1 MIEAHVVSSE
11 EPRDRADQ
19 GSVDAGPGA
28 QSSPQSQLEVL
39 QAISRA
45 FGSTADAPEAAE
57 AAVRWVRAAVGDE
70 EARVRIF
77 LARPDGQL
85 APALPRIEAA
95 DEPERVVE
103 RRRALESRRP
113 SRAPLANGRV
123 LLTIPLLSRGEAVG
137 VLDVT
142 AIEDDADER
151 WDTIVAVASQ
161 IAIVFGNL
169 ARTSKLAAGLEGV
182 KNTTGMVSE
191 IVRAGTPREA
201 VKAAVRFCRER
212 FRGPAAG
219 WLIGDDPTRLHLV
232 SAVGLGR
239 EGGRQLRSAMR
250 VIRHADLIQEEGRT
264 EAAARFA
271 EIAGVAA
278 AETAVTGNAMLAVGS
293 MAPGAQA
300 PLRLLEGL
308 LEDVLD
314 HLAVVTA
321 AERRHERLD
330 LGIALTAHEVRG
342 PLVGAL
348 AIIDRLL
355 MEREHPEE
363 DRELLDRSRK
373 QLEQLSQLVDS
384 LLRWAVAG
392 RPLEMAP
399 TDLVGLVREAADS
412 CARETGTDRVVVTGD
427 GGVPVLADPDHLR
440 GAVANVIR
448 NALFYSPPDTEV
460 EISVE
465 ADGGMAR
472 VMVRDRGPGVPAGE
486 RDSIFDPFMRGAAAH
501 LARSG
506 NGLGLFIA
514 RRVLEAHGGGVWLT
528 SNKAGAVFT
537 LEIPLVK
544 GSS

>member
-1 MIEAHVVSSE
+1 MRSPNEA
-11 EPRDRADQ
+11 EPRDRA
-19 GSVDAGPGA
+19 GEAAARARPDA
-28 QSSPQSQLEVL
+28 QISPLSELEVL

-45 FGSTADAPEAAE
+45 FGSSTDAREAAD
-57 AAVRWVRAAVGDE
+57 AAVRWVRAAVADD

-85 APALPRIEAA
+85 ASALPRIEAA
-95 DEPERVVE
+95 DEPERVAE

-113 SRAPLANGRV
+113 SRTPAANGRV
-123 LLTIPLLSRGEAVG
+123 LLTIPLVSRGEAVG
-137 VLDVT
+137 VLDVSAPEEDVDKRWAT
-142 AIEDDADER
+142 IE
-151 WDTIVAVASQ
+151 AVASQ
-161 IAIVFGNL
+161 IAIVFRNL
-169 ARTSKLAAGLEGV
+169 AHTSRLAAGLEGV
-182 KNTTGMVSE
+182 KDMAGMASE
-191 IVRAGTPREA
+191 IVRAGTPEEA

-212 FRGPAAG
+212 FRRPAAG
-219 WLIGDDPTRLHLV
+219 WLIRDDPTRLQLV
-232 SAVGLGR
+232 SALGLGR
-239 EGGRQLRSAMR
+239 EGGRRLRSRMR
-250 VIRHADLIQEEGRT
+250 VMRHADLIHEERRV

-278 AETAVTGNAMLAVGS
+278 AETAVTSNAMLAVGGLS
-293 MAPGAQA
+293 PGGQA
-300 PLRLLEGL
+300 PLRLVEGL

-314 HLAVVTA
+314 HLAVVAA

-348 AIIDRLL
+348 AIIERLL
-355 MEREHPEE
+355 MEREHDGE
-363 DRELLDRSRK
+363 DRELLNRSRE
-373 QLEQLSQLVDS
+373 QLEQLSRLVDS

-412 CARETGTDRVVVTGD
+412 CAGETGTDRAVVTGD
-427 GGVPVLADPDHLR
+427 DGVSVLADPDHLR

-448 NALFYSPPDTEV
+448 NALLYSPAETDVVVAV
-460 EISVE
+460 ET
-465 ADGGMAR
+465 DDGMAR
-472 VMVRDRGPGVPAGE
+472 VTVRDRGPGVPAGE

-528 SNKAGAVFT
+528 SNGTGAVFT
-537 LEIPLVK
+537 LEIPLTK
-544 GSS
+544 DGAS